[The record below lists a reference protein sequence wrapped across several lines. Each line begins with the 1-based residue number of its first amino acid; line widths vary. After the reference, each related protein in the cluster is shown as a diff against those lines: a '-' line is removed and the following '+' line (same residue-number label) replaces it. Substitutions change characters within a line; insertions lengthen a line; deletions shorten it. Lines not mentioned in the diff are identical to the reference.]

1 MPCGTVCVKNSATF
15 LTDAGK
21 AQAPVLSQYA
31 MNSNISALY
40 ALRVFGA
47 YAPSKWRRSFS
58 KLILDVSFMYQTLKK
73 IPLGSLYSFL
83 DVITSEQIRAA
94 RALTRI
100 TVSQLSESAG
110 VGVATIKRL
119 EAVDGVPPAQAR
131 TLSALQKALESA
143 GVEFIGSPSEN
154 PGVRLKTKPSV

>member
-1 MPCGTVCVKNSATF
+1 M
-15 LTDAGK
+15 
-21 AQAPVLSQYA
+21 
-31 MNSNISALY
+31 
-40 ALRVFGA
+40 
-47 YAPSKWRRSFS
+47 
-58 KLILDVSFMYQTLKK
+58 
-73 IPLGSLYSFL
+73 
-83 DVITSEQIRAA
+83 ITSEQIRAA

-100 TVSQLSESAG
+100 TVSQLSGSAG

-143 GVEFIGSPSEN
+143 GVEFIGSPTQN